1 MEAFRSFDVKKDNVI
16 SIIDRVESW
25 KDVYTSPGGDVHV
38 RASNHGRVT
47 IIPNGGKCITLPLV
61 ESINMLSKIADGI
74 SGAMDLI
81 K

>member
-1 MEAFRSFDVKKDNVI
+1 MKKDNVI
-16 SIIDRVESW
+16 SIVDRVESW
-25 KDVYTSPGGDVHV
+25 KDVYTSPGGDVYV
-38 RASNHGRVT
+38 RASSHGRVT
-47 IIPNGGKCITLPLV
+47 IIPSSGKCVTLPLV